1 MSKTNELSNL
11 RDEFT
16 RHKKEM
22 SEYIETFEDLRDKY
36 KNDIIRAS
44 TESKQIASSNAAII
58 YKSID
63 KMNSL
68 VKQTDEFF
76 KDCNAKF
83 KSQDKAIKQ
92 LREDME
98 KSIQEIKDGILKN
111 QREQATRNL
120 KFVSDIEK
128 GKEDHLSL
136 NKGVA
141 STVDELK
148 KRVSAKKSWFSCTG
162 RSAAKSQNS
171 RSGSDASG
179 GGRKR
184 KTVRRS
190 RLRRRN

>member
-120 KFVSDIEK
+120 K
-128 GKEDHLSL
+128 
-136 NKGVA
+136 
-141 STVDELK
+141 
-148 KRVSAKKSWFSCTG
+148 
-162 RSAAKSQNS
+162 
-171 RSGSDASG
+171 
-179 GGRKR
+179 
-184 KTVRRS
+184 
-190 RLRRRN
+190 

>member
-58 YKSID
+58 SKSID

-148 KRVSAKKSWFSCTG
+148 KRDTLF
-162 RSAAKSQNS
+162 
-171 RSGSDASG
+171 
-179 GGRKR
+179 
-184 KTVRRS
+184 KT
-190 RLRRRN
+190 L